1 MNDTEKKAEKLQKV
15 LSLAGIGSRREMEKW
30 IESGFIKVNGVQAT
44 IGMRVT
50 DSDKIKVKGKLIN
63 NPLKRTKKTRV
74 VMYNKPQGVI
84 CSKSD
89 PEGKKTIYQAIKK
102 LDPNK
107 WILVGR
113 LDVNTSGLILLTTDG
128 DLAHRL
134 MHPSYEI
141 EREYAVRI
149 AGQLTKEQQALLLN
163 GIVLEDG
170 KASFDTLVPNGGEG
184 LNHWYHVTLKE
195 GRNREVRR
203 MFEKLDLQVSRLIR
217 IRYGALTLPRY
228 LRRGNFKELPEDMVL
243 RLKESVGLGQAAK

>member
-1 MNDTEKKAEKLQKV
+1 
-15 LSLAGIGSRREMEKW
+15 
-30 IESGFIKVNGVQAT
+30 
-44 IGMRVT
+44 
-50 DSDKIKVKGKLIN
+50 
-63 NPLKRTKKTRV
+63 
-74 VMYNKPQGVI
+74 
-84 CSKSD
+84 
-89 PEGKKTIYQAIKK
+89 
-102 LDPNK
+102 
-107 WILVGR
+107 
-113 LDVNTSGLILLTTDG
+113 
-128 DLAHRL
+128 

-149 AGQLTKEQQALLLN
+149 AGELTKEQQALLLN

-217 IRYGALTLPRY
+217 IRYGSLTLPRY